1 MNPTE
6 EGRVDLH
13 VHTTFSDG
21 DMTPDQ
27 MVIEAQK
34 MGLAG
39 IAITDHDEI
48 GGVEVAKEAAG
59 ASGFEVVAGVELST
73 SDGKSDLHIL
83 GYLVD
88 PHHENLLKYLD
99 IFRDARLKRGIK
111 MVERLREMGV
121 DIEVDAVLEIAGDGA
136 VGRPH
141 IASALLRNGCVS
153 SVEEAFREYIGFHSP
168 AYVAKYLLKPSEAFN
183 LIREAGGV
191 GAIAH
196 PGTSRRD
203 DLMTDFIS
211 AGMRAIEV
219 YHPKHSS
226 SEVARYERMASK
238 LGLVATGG
246 SDSHGTRDG
255 RLHLGAC
262 TVPLTTIEDLRQ
274 ARSY

>member
-1 MNPTE
+1 MNPPGE
-6 EGRVDLH
+6 QRVDLH

-27 MVIEAQK
+27 MVAGARE

-48 GGVEVAKEAAG
+48 DGVDVATEAAG
-59 ASGFEVVAGVELST
+59 SSGFEVVAGVELST

-83 GYLVD
+83 GYLIDV
-88 PHHENLLKYLD
+88 HHEKLRKYLGL
-99 IFRDARLKRGIK
+99 FRDARLQRGIR
-111 MVERLREMGV
+111 MVERLRDMGV
-121 DIEVDAVLEIAGDGA
+121 DIEVDTVLEIAGEGA

-141 IASALLRNGCVS
+141 IASALLKNGCVS
-153 SVEEAFREYIGFHSP
+153 SVEQAFREYIGFHSP
-168 AYVAKYLLKPSEAFN
+168 AYVPKYQLKPSEAFS

-203 DLMTDFIS
+203 DLITDFIS

-219 YHPKHSS
+219 YHPKHSDADI
-226 SEVARYERMASK
+226 ARYERLAQK

-255 RLHLGAC
+255 HLHMGAC
-262 TVPLTTIEDLRQ
+262 TVPLATIEDLRS